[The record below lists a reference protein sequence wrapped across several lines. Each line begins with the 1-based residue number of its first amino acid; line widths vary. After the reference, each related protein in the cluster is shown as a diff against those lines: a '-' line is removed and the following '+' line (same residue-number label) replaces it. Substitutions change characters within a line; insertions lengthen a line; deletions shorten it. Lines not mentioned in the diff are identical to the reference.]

1 MVLCSKTEDGQRK
14 SGQCPNEAKGRR
26 ALFGVLRAHTASR
39 ALFGHK
45 NRPSH
50 AWTGRQLTATWPL
63 REHKSTRTRRSF
75 DASYLVG
82 YNAKGRRALFG
93 VLRAHTASRALFGHK
108 TVPATPGRG
117 ASSQR
122 PGHSVSTKA
131 RAPVVLLMQV
141 T

>member
-14 SGQCPNEAKGRR
+14 SGQCPNEAKSRR

-75 DASYLVG
+75 DASHLVG

-108 TVPATPGRG
+108 NRPSHAWTGRQFTATWPHKTPAANFKSHP
-117 ASSQR
+117 SSF
-122 PGHSVSTKA
+122 
-131 RAPVVLLMQV
+131 
-141 T
+141 